1 MQIHDPRG
9 TGTPPPPSP
18 QRGGHRPQGQRPPH
32 PSPDGGHSACPGPAP
47 TRTCTLAHTHA
58 DTQASMRAGRHS
70 RRQTKAQGP
79 EMHPDVCSDP
89 ARQTRDR
96 DVGPPTGLLPPG
108 AWPAPSQQ
116 VGRFLPGPGSAPCA
130 HTEPAPLTAPQ
141 DTSQG
146 LRSEGS
152 SNHASGLGP
161 PFPLRTPSLPHV
173 LATPSPTPGLRCRSR
188 VQFGHDHWTLTQLP
202 RCRSP
207 SSMAKE
213 NTKNQA
219 QPQHPG
225 GWARPRPYLS
235 TLISSLGRWEGQAG
249 GLPDLKWQVRAGG
262 EVGGGG
268 WATPLCARLTAPRT
282 APGGTLPGSG
292 L

>member
-1 MQIHDPRG
+1 MHALGQ
-9 TGTPPPPSP
+9 P
-18 QRGGHRPQGQRPPH
+18 QHAH
-32 PSPDGGHSACPGPAP
+32 AHWP
-47 TRTCTLAHTHA
+47 TRTQTRRPACGRA
-58 DTQASMRAGRHS
+58 DTAGGRP
-70 RRQTKAQGP
+70 RPRGLRCTQRCAQTLQTDRGP
-79 EMHPDVCSDP
+79 G
-89 ARQTRDR
+89 R
-96 DVGPPTGLLPPG
+96 GPPTGLLPPG

-146 LRSEGS
+146 LGSEGR

-249 GLPDLKWQVRAGG
+249 GLPDLKWQVRAGE

-268 WATPLCARLTAPRT
+268 GAGPPLCA
-282 APGGTLPGSG
+282 PGLLPPGRPQGEHSLG
-292 L
+292 RGFKQPTCWEGDSEA